1 MKPLMP
7 SIRSLPKR
15 LKPPSLVFGFILL
28 ASAAAEPALAA
39 VESTVVSHQSSSTQT
54 TTELTQRE
62 LKAREYFSDRPLV
75 DQDGQQ
81 HRFFSDL
88 LRGHTVVLNVV
99 FTHCEDAC
107 PLMTKRLL
115 GVSREV
121 GDHFGQEVR
130 FISVSVDPQRDTP
143 ERLKAFAV
151 KQGADLPGWR
161 FVTGNPDDA
170 QYILGRLG
178 QWSDDE
184 NDHSTL
190 LLVGNPSQARWSK
203 IPPQAT
209 PAQIIAKIDEFRQVR

>member
-1 MKPLMP
+1 MKPVMQ
-7 SIRSLPKR
+7 SIRSLLTR
-15 LKPPSLVFGFILL
+15 LKPLYLMFGFTLL
-28 ASAAAEPALAA
+28 AGAAAEPALAA
-39 VESTVVSHQSSSTQT
+39 AEPTVALEQAASTQAT
-54 TTELTQRE
+54 AELTERE

-88 LRGHTVVLNVV
+88 LRGHIVVLNVV

-121 GDHFGQEVR
+121 GDRFGQDVR

-151 KQGADLPGWR
+151 EQGADLPGWR
-161 FVTGNPDDA
+161 FVTGNADDS

-190 LLVGNPSQARWSK
+190 LLVGNASQARWSK

-209 PAQIIAKIDEFRQVR
+209 SAQIITKIDEFRQVR